1 MGDHRRAEQR
11 PQLNSNILLKNIPTR
26 QKRQRRTVSTALTLL
41 GAGNTSGSD
50 RDALVESLEN
60 VDSRILESQPLLD
73 SSQRFIWSTIEGA
86 RLPPSP
92 SLAPFE
98 ASTSS
103 YPIPRFE
110 RIELGDSD
118 DEDDTVEYISE
129 ELYEKT
135 HRKYEYEEKRMRRL
149 EKEQLYHERYKLHE
163 KQEALEQLELEDSD
177 DMPQEIIALS
187 SGISAADRPL
197 AYILQQKLLYENDKM
212 LERYDQ
218 LLKPDY
224 KGKTMISPYYRSTP
238 SPFDVRS
245 VGDKTL
251 YNPSPQMRNLE
262 VRVFK
267 RDMQSPFRVKLKI
280 PPSAKKII
288 AMSQKS
294 PKSPLSQSILTAQ
307 TFKTFAKP
315 PSALM
320 IAADARLK
328 APNQEV
334 ANSRKSHR
342 SLVAFGVNI
351 PNEIDKYRDFSL
363 IDAADGFG
371 IWSGVGQEYNAKSIW
386 EEAISCRTRGKEYD
400 FSSTNMP
407 MPETKSSSIETIST
421 PRITSNRHNL
431 QNDTQDAKES
441 KLWYE
446 SPVPPSSPSAMR
458 KRYAEVSTPKRGRK
472 RKHRDSVVE
481 SAKKVPGRGR
491 GRPPKN
497 KTDSSGVKIEKEAEK
512 KPTIKGNGITYVY
525 GAFRGRRKITDPLVQ
540 SFIASDKPSEKD
552 IQKVEGSKNAKRE
565 TIEEHQLVGEK
576 SKSTPKKPESSAEMH
591 ESTSDVFESSP
602 ENLETTPGQSE
613 WTPEK
618 PDSTPIQQDSIDNDK
633 SNQTNPKKPTKNDK
647 RPEKPPRKKQ
657 NESKSS
663 LYMQV
668 HHKMRDGNGRF
679 SKN

>member
-1 MGDHRRAEQR
+1 MGDHRRADQR
-11 PQLNSNILLKNIPTR
+11 SQLNRNTLLKNIPTR
-26 QKRQRRTVSTALTLL
+26 QKRQRRTVSTALSLL
-41 GAGNTSGSD
+41 GAGNASGSD
-50 RDALVESLEN
+50 RDALLESLQN
-60 VDSRILESQPLLD
+60 ADSRILESQPLLD
-73 SSQRFIWSTIEGA
+73 SSQRFIWSTIEGD

-103 YPIPRFE
+103 YPVPRFE
-110 RIELGDSD
+110 RVELGDSD
-118 DEDDTVEYISE
+118 DEDDAVEYISE

-197 AYILQQKLLYENDKM
+197 AYVLQQKLLYENDKM

-224 KGKTMISPYYRSTP
+224 KGKTTISPYYRSTP

-245 VGDKTL
+245 VGDKSL

-267 RDMQSPFRVKLKI
+267 RDMQSPLRVKLKI
-280 PPSAKKII
+280 PPSTKKII

-294 PKSPLSQSILTAQ
+294 PKSPLSQSILTAH
-307 TFKTFAKP
+307 TLKSFIKP

-328 APNQEV
+328 APNQEI

-351 PNEIDKYRDFSL
+351 PNEIDKHREFSL

-386 EEAISCRTRGKEYD
+386 EEAISCRVRGEKYD
-400 FSSTNMP
+400 FSSKKIV
-407 MPETKSSSIETIST
+407 MPETKAPSIGTIST

-431 QNDTQDAKES
+431 QSDTQDAKEL
-441 KLWYE
+441 KLWQE
-446 SPVPPSSPSAMR
+446 SPFPPQSPSAMR

-497 KTDSSGVKIEKEAEK
+497 KADSSDVKGEKETEK

-540 SFIASDKPSEKD
+540 SFIAANKISENDLK
-552 IQKVEGSKNAKRE
+552 KVEVPTKTKSQAV
-565 TIEEHQLVGEK
+565 EEHRSVAAELE
-576 SKSTPKKPESSAEMH
+576 STPKKPESSAKMPR
-591 ESTSDVFESSP
+591 STLDIIESSQ
-602 ENLETTPGQSE
+602 ENLEITPGQSE
-613 WTPEK
+613 WTPQK
-618 PDSTPIQQDSIDNDK
+618 SQSTPIQQNSIDNDEE
-633 SNQTNPKKPTKNDK
+633 NQTSPKKTTKKSK
-647 RPEKPPRKKQ
+647 RSENPPRKKQ

-663 LYMQV
+663 LHTQV